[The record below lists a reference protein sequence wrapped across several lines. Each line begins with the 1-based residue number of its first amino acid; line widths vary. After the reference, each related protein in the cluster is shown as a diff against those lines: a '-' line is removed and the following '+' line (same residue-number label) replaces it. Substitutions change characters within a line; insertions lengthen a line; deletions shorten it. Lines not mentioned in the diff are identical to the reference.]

1 MRVLITGAAGMY
13 GIGITRRVLADDN
26 HSTVVAVE
34 NFLRHYPGGEPLSG
48 EAAGTDRIEV
58 VRDDFARLSSSD
70 LERLAPDAIVHLAAR
85 ISVPESM
92 DEPEAYFNNNE
103 LGTFRFAHAVA
114 GMRRPP
120 LLIYASSP
128 EVYGAPIR
136 IPMDED
142 HPFNAKTV
150 YAATKAAAELHCMAL
165 HRWWGHPVVVIRNF
179 NTYGPHQNL
188 AGYPAV
194 VPTFVTRALHNQPLR
209 LEDGGK
215 QTRDFLYI
223 DDAVDAYMR
232 VLEAG
237 HELAGSVFNIGTGRQ
252 TSIRELAEIVI
263 RVTGSS
269 SPLEDTQARRSDL
282 PALCADIRRIRQAV
296 GWAPATPLDVGI
308 GRLADWLRAVVE

>member
-1 MRVLITGAAGMY
+1 MY
-13 GIGITRRVLADDN
+13 GIGITRRVLAGGA

-34 NFLRHYPGGEPLSG
+34 NFSRDYPGGEPLSC
-48 EAAGTDRIEV
+48 EAARDDRIEV

-92 DEPEAYFNNNE
+92 DEPEAYFKNNE

-128 EVYGAPIR
+128 EVYGTPIR

-150 YAATKAAAELHCMAL
+150 YATTKAAAELHCMAL
-165 HRWWGHPVVVIRNF
+165 YRWWGHPVVVIRNF

-194 VPTFVTRALHNQPLR
+194 VPTFVTRALRNQPLG

-237 HELAGSVFNIGTGRQ
+237 KELAGSIFNIGTGRQ
-252 TSIRELAEIVI
+252 TSIRELAETVI

-269 SPLEDTQARRSDL
+269 SPLADARARRSDL
-282 PALCADIRRIRQAV
+282 PALCADTRRIREAV
-296 GWAPATPLDVGI
+296 GWVPTTPLDVGI
-308 GRLADWLRAVVE
+308 GRLADWLRAVAE

>member
-13 GIGITRRVLADDN
+13 GIGITRRVLVGDR
-26 HSTVVAVE
+26 HSTVIAVE
-34 NFLRHYPGGEPLSG
+34 NFSRHYPGGEPLSR
-48 EAAGTDRIEV
+48 EAAATDRIEV
-58 VRDDFARLSSSD
+58 VREDFARLSSSD
-70 LERLAPDAIVHLAAR
+70 LERLTPDAIVHLAAR

-128 EVYGAPIR
+128 EVYGTPIR

-142 HPFNAKTV
+142 HPFNAKTA
-150 YAATKAAAELHCMAL
+150 YAATKAAAELHCMVL

-194 VPTFVTRALHNQPLR
+194 VPTFVTRALHNRPLG
-209 LEDGGK
+209 LEDGGG

-232 VLEAG
+232 VLDAG
-237 HELAGSVFNIGTGRQ
+237 RELSGSIFNIGTGRQ
-252 TSIRELAEIVI
+252 TSIRELAETVI

-269 SPLEDTQARRSDL
+269 SPLEDAQARRSDL
-282 PALCADIRRIRQAV
+282 PALCADIRRIREAV
-296 GWAPATPLDVGI
+296 GWTPTTPLDVGI
-308 GRLADWLRAVVE
+308 GRLADWLRAVGE